1 MHPSLATRLVAEL
14 LGTFVLVFGGC
25 GSAIFAASVLSAD
38 NPNINMGIGFLGVA
52 LAFGLTVL
60 TMAYAV
66 GHISG
71 GHFNPAVTLGAF
83 LARRVESSA
92 VLPYMVAQVV
102 GGSLAG
108 GVLFLIAS
116 GREGFSAV
124 ESGFATNGYGDLSPA
139 GYSLVAVLIA
149 ETVLTAIFLYIIL
162 GATDQ
167 RAPQGFAPIAI
178 GLALTL
184 IHLIAIPISN
194 TSVNPA
200 RSLGVAWF
208 AGAEPLAQVW
218 VFILAPLLGAAIAGL
233 TYGML
238 FPDKSDHIME
248 EIGAPEAAVQ
258 PGQPT
263 PTTTRRSNDPEGT
276 SRPAVP

>member
-1 MHPSLATRLVAEL
+1 MEQTMSSRLLAEL

-25 GSAIFAASVLSAD
+25 GSAIFAASVLAE
-38 NPNINMGIGFLGVA
+38 NPNVNMGIGFLGVA

-60 TMAYAV
+60 CMAYAV

-71 GHFNPAVTLGAF
+71 GHFNPAVTVGAA
-83 LARRVESSA
+83 LAGRVEWSA
-92 VLPYMVAQVV
+92 VIHYILTQVV

-108 GVLFLIAS
+108 AVLLAIAS
-116 GREGFSAV
+116 GKEGFSAV
-124 ESGFATNGYGDLSPA
+124 ESGFATNGYGVLSPD

-149 ETVLTAIFLYIIL
+149 EIVLTAIFLYVIL
-162 GATDQ
+162 GATDR

-184 IHLIAIPISN
+184 IHLISIPISN

-208 AGAEPLAQVW
+208 AGAEPLSQVW
-218 VFILAPLLGAAIAGL
+218 VFIVAPIVGAIIAGV
-233 TYGML
+233 TYKYF
-238 FPDKSDHIME
+238 FPDDSDHVLE
-248 EIGAPEAAVQ
+248 EIG
-258 PGQPT
+258 
-263 PTTTRRSNDPEGT
+263 
-276 SRPAVP
+276 SR

>member
-1 MHPSLATRLVAEL
+1 MHPSMTSRLAAEL

-25 GSAIFAASVLSAD
+25 GSAVFAASVLSAD
-38 NPNINMGIGFLGVA
+38 NPNINMGIGFVGVS

-83 LARRVESSA
+83 LCRRVEGSA
-92 VLPYMVAQVV
+92 VLPYMVAQVI

-108 GVLFLIAS
+108 GVLYVIAS

-124 ESGFATNGYGDLSPA
+124 ESGFATNGYGDRSPD
-139 GYSLVAVLIA
+139 GYSLVAVLVA
-149 ETVLTAIFLYIIL
+149 EAVLTAIFLWIIL
-162 GATDQ
+162 GSTDR
-167 RAPQGFAPIAI
+167 RAPQGFAPVAI
-178 GLALTL
+178 GLGLTL
-184 IHLIAIPISN
+184 IHLISIPISN

-208 AGAEPLAQVW
+208 AGGEPLMQVW
-218 VFILAPLLGAAIAGL
+218 AFILAPLVGAAIAGF
-233 TYGML
+233 TYPL
-238 FPDKSDHIME
+238 IFPDESDHLLE
-248 EIGAPEAAVQ
+248 EIG
-258 PGQPT
+258 
-263 PTTTRRSNDPEGT
+263 S
-276 SRPAVP
+276 

>member
-1 MHPSLATRLVAEL
+1 MHQSMMSRLAAEV

-25 GSAIFAASVLSAD
+25 GSAIFAASVLSGD
-38 NPNINMGIGFLGVA
+38 NSNINMGIGFAGVA

-66 GHISG
+66 GHVSG

-83 LARRVESSA
+83 LAKRVEASA

-102 GGSLAG
+102 GASIAG
-108 GVLFLIAS
+108 GVLYLIAS
-116 GREGFSAV
+116 GKEGFSAV
-124 ESGFATNGYGDLSPA
+124 ESGFATNGYGALSPD

-149 ETVLTAIFLYIIL
+149 ETVLTAIFLYVIL
-162 GATDQ
+162 GATDR

-178 GLALTL
+178 GFALTL
-184 IHLIAIPISN
+184 IHLISIPISN

-208 AGAEPLAQVW
+208 AGVDPLMQVW
-218 VFILAPLLGAAIAGL
+218 VFILAPLVGAAIAGV
-233 TYGML
+233 TYPMF
-238 FPDKSDHIME
+238 FPDESDHVLE
-248 EIGAPEAAVQ
+248 EIG
-258 PGQPT
+258 
-263 PTTTRRSNDPEGT
+263 S
-276 SRPAVP
+276 